1 MCTEKGYIYTHT
13 HPQTHTHTHIWTSQ
27 VVLVVKNLLAN
38 ARYIRDAGS
47 IPESGRSPWV
57 GNDIPLQYSCLGNP
71 MVRGAWWATVHEVTQ
86 ESRHDLATNQVSVSL
101 SLSRLHHHATVPLLS
116 QSPTNTF
123 FWHLVQKKRKL
134 SLSGVTWCL
143 FSLYHLICLKSFRK
157 IHSCTHSQWVPEGQ
171 VWLHPDFGVEFLQRE
186 GTCMSSHP
194 ANKYSASRLVSMLLI
209 TSRQYPW

>member
-1 MCTEKGYIYTHT
+1 MGF
-13 HPQTHTHTHIWTSQ
+13 PRGS
-27 VVLVVKNLLAN
+27 VVKNPPAN
-38 ARYIRDAGS
+38 AKEAGS
-47 IPESGRSPWV
+47 IPGLGRSP
-57 GNDIPLQYSCLGNP
+57 GKGSGIPLQYSCLGNP

-86 ESRHDLATNQVSVSL
+86 ESRHDLATKHVSVSL

-134 SLSGVTWCL
+134 SLNEVIWCL

-186 GTCMSSHP
+186 RTCVSSHP
-194 ANKYSASRLVSMLLI
+194 ANKYSASRLIGMLLI
-209 TSRQYPW
+209 TSGQCPWWAGIL